1 MKTTSSSLLCLSVG
15 AELASSSNVTG
26 EVVTE
31 LVDTEPA
38 KKGKKYTV
46 LSQWKPL
53 LALIKLGGALDAIHI
68 MVLSQR

>member
-15 AELASSSNVTG
+15 AELASSSNVTR
-26 EVVTE
+26 

-38 KKGKKYTV
+38 KKGKKYIV